1 MGDHVGDHECDPS
14 VRNLMK
20 APFFDRLATSWRLRS
35 LTGDLGRLL
44 GPTGLKT
51 LVSVADRLIVAGT
64 NFLTLVIVVRAAG
77 VEALG
82 VFTLAWTVLLA
93 VNALQEAM
101 IHSPF
106 TVFVGRRRDAQE
118 RRRYAGAA
126 AMLQT
131 GVALMV
137 MVLVLATALA
147 MMVAGAGSL
156 INHAAWGLLIAIP
169 GASLREFAR
178 RFMFAKLAA
187 AGVLMLD
194 ACVAALQLG
203 GLATLWFAGL
213 LSPGTVLLVMA
224 VAAGL
229 PALAWAAR
237 SREAFSRPKWRM
249 IAVEA
254 KRHLLFGRWLGG
266 GQMADLAVTHGVAWL
281 LAALA
286 GTAATG
292 IFAACNSIVLVI
304 NPLLL
309 GIGSI
314 LLPRAALAHH
324 QHGEGEVGRIVW
336 KVTGLLT
343 LTVGMVSLAVILGGK
358 YVVAALYAL
367 ESPEQVGPTIILLAL
382 ANFVGATSFA
392 IDNGL
397 IVLQR
402 QNVNLIASLIGLV
415 TTVLVALLLTPSLGV
430 VGTATGVLVG
440 TLLNSL
446 FQIVIFIRL
455 VGPPSMPLVSQS
467 RRRRSSGSGIAK
479 GAFDRS

>member
-1 MGDHVGDHECDPS
+1 VKT
-14 VRNLMK
+14 LL
-20 APFFDRLATSWRLRS
+20 FDRLAASWPLRP
-35 LTGDLGRLL
+35 LTGDWERLL
-44 GPTGLKT
+44 GPTGLKS

-64 NFLTLVIVVRAAG
+64 NFLTLVVVVRAAG

-82 VFTLAWTVLLA
+82 VFILAWTVLLA

-106 TVFVGRRRDAQE
+106 TVFVARRRTAGE
-118 RRRYAGAA
+118 RSRYAAA
-126 AMLQT
+126 AATLQT
-131 GVALMV
+131 GVATMV
-137 MVLVLATALA
+137 MVLVLVIALA
-147 MMVAGAGSL
+147 MTVSGAGSL
-156 INHAAWGLLIAIP
+156 MSHAAWGLLIAIP
-169 GASLREFAR
+169 GVSLREFAR

-194 ACVAALQLG
+194 ACVAALQLA
-203 GLATLWFAGL
+203 GLVALWFAGL
-213 LSPGTVLLVMA
+213 LSPGAALLVIA
-224 VAAGL
+224 VATGL
-229 PALAWAAR
+229 PALIWAAC
-237 SREAFSRPKWRM
+237 SRAAFSRPKCRM

-254 KRHLLFGRWLGG
+254 KRHLLFGRWIGG
-266 GQMADLAVTHGVAWL
+266 AQMADLAVTHGVAWL

-304 NPLLL
+304 NPLLH

-314 LLPRAALAHH
+314 LLPRAALAYH

-358 YVVAALYAL
+358 YVIATLYAL
-367 ESPEQVGPTIILLAL
+367 ESSEQVGLTIFLLAL
-382 ANFVGATSFA
+382 ANFFGAASFA

-397 IVLQR
+397 MVLQR
-402 QNVNLIASLIGLV
+402 QNVNFIASLIGLI
-415 TTVLVALLLTPSLGV
+415 TTVLVALLLIPSLGV
-430 VGTATGVLVG
+430 VGTATGVLIG
-440 TLLNSL
+440 TLLGSL

-455 VGPPSMPLVSQS
+455 VGLPSIPLVSRP
-467 RRRRSSGSGIAK
+467 RRRRSS
-479 GAFDRS
+479 